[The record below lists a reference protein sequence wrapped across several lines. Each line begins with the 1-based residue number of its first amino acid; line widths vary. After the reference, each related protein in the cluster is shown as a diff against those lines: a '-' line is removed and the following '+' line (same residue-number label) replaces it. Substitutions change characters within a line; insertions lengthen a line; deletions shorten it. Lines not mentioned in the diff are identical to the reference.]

1 MKTLDAPA
9 RPRLIGRD
17 GDLVRVEASLRE
29 ARLVTVL
36 GPPGIGKTRLAAEV
50 VARARAGGDFAGGVL
65 VCDLAEA
72 SSADEAAAELGRAL
86 GCEAPDVAA
95 VGRALALRGAALV
108 ALDDLERLVPQAA
121 ATLGRWLAE
130 AGSARFLCT
139 SREPLRLAGEVR
151 LELEPLGLRDGV
163 DLLVERAAALR
174 PAWAQP
180 DRDRLALEEVVR
192 RLDGIPLAL
201 ELAAAR
207 APVLSP
213 AALLER
219 LSSRLALLQA
229 PPPGASRRQ
238 ATLRAAIDWSWD
250 LLDEAQREVLV
261 QCAIFAGDFGLAA
274 AEAVALVT
282 VPGAPPVLDTLQA
295 LRERSLLCDAAAEV
309 GEPRLGM
316 LASVRE
322 YAGEKLDASGWRPAV
337 AERHARF
344 VLADGERRAEAAR
357 RGESAARIDLLAH
370 AAGDL
375 HAAYRWL
382 AAGDPRGAARMALV
396 LDRLLYLR
404 GPFQRHRALLDD
416 ALRLAG
422 EAGDAVLRA
431 RCLSARGHAHL
442 VERRPGE
449 AASDF
454 AQALALASA
463 ASERGLE
470 AEALRGLG
478 VALRDLGRHAEAA
491 ERFSQATDAAR
502 MSGDS
507 SLEAQVASSTGT
519 LHRFRG
525 EHEAALV
532 HYQRA
537 LALHL
542 ERGDPRGEAI
552 VRGNLGHAYAAL
564 GRSEEAEREIR
575 AALPVLRAI
584 GDRRSEAILTGSLG
598 AALVLRGYPADAGPL
613 YRHALAL
620 SRELGDA
627 PMVAVNRAILAAL
640 SALEGHLAEAEQG
653 FAQARLALERAA
665 ADGAWQP
672 AIDLLEGVL
681 DIARAR
687 RAGAADEADASARH
701 RALARGR
708 LATAP
713 SSPESAAAEHVVFA
727 SSWLARLLADR
738 PAEPAPAAA
747 AGAPVLEIGADARWF
762 RMSGG
767 TRVDLARRKPLRR
780 VLRVLVESRRSAPGQ
795 PVAPATIASAV
806 WPDQEL
812 APRAAASRIYVV
824 VAELRKLGLEEA
836 IARQSGGYLLH
847 PAVAISQPAGD

>member
-1 MKTLDAPA
+1 MKELDAPG

-17 GDLVRVEASLRE
+17 DDLRRVEASLRD
-29 ARLVTVL
+29 ARLVTLL

-50 VARARAGGDFAGGVL
+50 VARVRAGGGTVV

-72 SSADEAAAELGRAL
+72 TTADEAAAELARAL
-86 GCEAPDVAA
+86 GCDIEA
-95 VGRALALRGAALV
+95 VGQALALRGAALV
-108 ALDDLERLVPQAA
+108 ALDDLEGLVPRAA
-121 ATLGRWLAE
+121 ATIARWLEE

-151 LELEPLGLRDGV
+151 LELEPLGIAEGV

-174 PAWAQP
+174 PGWADP
-180 DRDRLALEEVVR
+180 HRDRLALEEIVR

-207 APVLSP
+207 APILSP

-219 LSSRLALLQA
+219 LSSRLAILEL
-229 PPPGASRRQ
+229 PASGRQ

-250 LLDEAQREVLV
+250 LLDDAQREVLA

-274 AEAVALVT
+274 AEAVVLPT
-282 VPGAPPVLDTLQA
+282 VIGAPPVLDSLQA
-295 LRERSLLCDAAAEV
+295 LRERSLLRDAAFHV
-309 GEPRLGM
+309 DEPRLAM

-322 YAGEKLDASGWRPAV
+322 YAGEKLDASGLRPAV
-337 AERHARF
+337 AERHARH

-357 RGESAARIDLLAH
+357 QSESAARIDLLAH

-382 AAGDPRGAARMALV
+382 AAGDPPAAARMALV
-396 LDRLLYLR
+396 LDRLLHLR
-404 GPFQRHRALLDD
+404 GPFRRHRALLDD
-416 ALRLAG
+416 ALHML
-422 EAGDAVLRA
+422 GDARDAALRA

-442 VERRPGE
+442 VERRPDE

-454 AQALALASA
+454 ERALALASG
-463 ASERGLE
+463 ERGLE

-478 VALRDLGRHAEAA
+478 VALRDLGRHREAA
-491 ERFSQATDAAR
+491 ERFSQAIDAAR
-502 MSGDS
+502 MAGDA
-507 SLEAQVASSTGT
+507 SLEAQVESSIGT
-519 LHRFRG
+519 LHRFSG
-525 EHEAALV
+525 EHQAALP
-532 HYQRA
+532 HYERA

-575 AALPVLRAI
+575 AALPVLRDI

-598 AALVLRGYPADAGPL
+598 AALILRGFQADAGPL
-613 YRHALAL
+613 VRHALSL

-627 PMVAVNRAILAAL
+627 PMVGVYRAILAAL
-640 SALEGHLAEAEQG
+640 TASDGHIAEAEQG
-653 FAQARLALERAA
+653 LAQARVALERAA
-665 ADGAWQP
+665 ADTWRP

-681 DIARAR
+681 DVARSR
-687 RAGAADEADASARH
+687 QPGDAGARH
-701 RALARGR
+701 LALARGR
-708 LATAP
+708 LASAP
-713 SSPESAAAEHVVFA
+713 ASPASAAAEHVVFA
-727 SSWLARLLADR
+727 SAWLARLLDGR
-738 PAEPAPAAA
+738 PPEQPAPAAISA
-747 AGAPVLEIGADARWF
+747 APVLEIGPGARWF

-767 TRVDLARRKPLRR
+767 TRVDLAKRRPLRR
-780 VLRVLVESRRSAPGQ
+780 LLQFLVESRRSAPGQ
-795 PVAPATIASAV
+795 PAAPAAIASAV
-806 WPDQEL
+806 WPDQAL
-812 APRAAASRIYVV
+812 APQTAASRIYVV

-847 PAVAISQPAGD
+847 PAIAISQPAGD

>member
-1 MKTLDAPA
+1 MKSLDAPV

-17 GDLVRVEASLRE
+17 DDLVRVEASLRD

-36 GPPGIGKTRLAAEV
+36 GPAGIGKTRLAAEV
-50 VARARAGGDFAGGVL
+50 VARARASGDLAGGVL

-72 SSADEAAAELGRAL
+72 TSADEAAAELGRAL
-86 GCEAPDVAA
+86 GCDVPDVDA
-95 VGRALALRGAALV
+95 VGHALALRGAALV
-108 ALDDLERLVPQAA
+108 ALDDLERLAPQAA
-121 ATLGRWLAE
+121 ATIGRWLEE

-151 LELEPLGLRDGV
+151 VELEPLGLRDGV

-180 DRDRLALEEVVR
+180 DRDRLALEEIVR

-219 LSSRLALLQA
+219 LSSRLAVLQA
-229 PPPGASRRQ
+229 PSPGASRRQ

-274 AEAVALVT
+274 AEAVALPT

-295 LRERSLLCDAAAEV
+295 LRERSLLRDAEEEV

-322 YAGEKLDASGWRPAV
+322 YAGEKLDALGWRPAV
-337 AERHARF
+337 AERHARH

-357 RGESAARIDLLAH
+357 SSESAARIDFLSH
-370 AAGDL
+370 AAADL

-382 AAGDPRGAARMALV
+382 AAADPRGAARMALV

-416 ALRLAG
+416 ALRLIDG
-422 EAGDAVLRA
+422 EGNAALRS

-454 AQALALASA
+454 EQALALARAS
-463 ASERGLE
+463 SERGLE

-478 VALRDLGRHAEAA
+478 VALRDLGRHPEAA
-491 ERFSQATDAAR
+491 RRFSQATDAAR
-502 MSGDS
+502 MSGDLG
-507 SLEAQVASSTGT
+507 LEAQVASSTGT

-525 EHEAALV
+525 EHEQALS

-584 GDRRSEAILTGSLG
+584 GDRRSEAILTASLG
-598 AALVLRGYPADAGPL
+598 AALVLRGYHADAGPL

-627 PMVAVNRAILAAL
+627 PMVAVNRAVIAAL
-640 SALEGHLAEAEQG
+640 SALDGHLAEAEQG
-653 FAQARLALERAA
+653 FAQARVALERAA
-665 ADGAWQP
+665 AGAWQP

-681 DIARAR
+681 DLARSRRAR
-687 RAGAADEADASARH
+687 DADASARH
-701 RALARGR
+701 MEMARDR

-713 SSPESAAAEHVVFA
+713 PSPASAAAEHIAFA
-727 SSWLARLLADR
+727 ASWLTRLLDDR
-738 PAEPAPAAA
+738 PLDPAPV
-747 AGAPVLEIGADARWF
+747 AGSPGPILEVGPSGRWF

-767 TRVDLARRKPLRR
+767 TRVDLARRRPLRR

-795 PVAPATIASAV
+795 PVAPAAIASAV
-806 WPDQEL
+806 WPDQQL
-812 APRAAASRIYVV
+812 APKAAASRIYVV

-847 PAVAISQPAGD
+847 PAVALSQPAGD

>member
-1 MKTLDAPA
+1 MKRLDAPG

-17 GDLVRVEASLRE
+17 GDLLRVEASLGD

-50 VARARAGGDFAGGVL
+50 AARAGGGFAGGVL

-72 SSADEAAAELGRAL
+72 TTADEAAAALGRAL
-86 GCEAPDVAA
+86 GCEAQGALA

-108 ALDDLERLVPQAA
+108 VLDDLERLVPQAA
-121 ATLGRWLAE
+121 ATLGLWLEE
-130 AGSARFLCT
+130 AGSVRFLCT

-151 LELEPLGLRDGV
+151 LELEPLGRRDGV
-163 DLLVERAAALR
+163 DLLVERAAAVR
-174 PAWAQP
+174 PAWAEP
-180 DRDRLALEEVVR
+180 DRDRLALEEIVR

-219 LSSRLALLQA
+219 LSSRLAVLEA

-250 LLDEAQREVLV
+250 LLDEAQRAVLV

-274 AEAVALVT
+274 AEAVVLPT
-282 VPGAPPVLDTLQA
+282 VPGAPAVLDTLQA
-295 LRERSLLCDAAAEV
+295 LRERSLLRDAAREV

-337 AERHARF
+337 AERHARH

-357 RGESAARIDLLAH
+357 QSESAARIDLLAH

-375 HAAYRWL
+375 QAAYRWL
-382 AAGDPRGAARMALV
+382 AATDPRGAARMALV
-396 LDRLLYLR
+396 LDRLLHLR
-404 GPFQRHRALLDD
+404 GPFRRHRALLDE

-422 EAGDAVLRA
+422 EAGDGALRA

-454 AQALALASA
+454 EQALALAR
-463 ASERGLE
+463 ASGERGLE

-478 VALRDLGRHAEAA
+478 VALRDVGRHAEAA
-491 ERFSQATDAAR
+491 ERFSQATEAAR
-502 MSGDS
+502 MAGDLG
-507 SLEAQVASSTGT
+507 LEAQVASSIGT

-525 EHEAALV
+525 EHEAALS
-532 HYQRA
+532 HYERA

-598 AALVLRGYPADAGPL
+598 AALVLRGYPGDAVPL

-620 SRELGDA
+620 SRELGDE
-627 PMVAVNRAILAAL
+627 PMVGVNRAILAAL
-640 SALEGHLAEAEQG
+640 GAQGGRLAEAEQG
-653 FAQARLALERAA
+653 FAQARVALERAA
-665 ADGAWQP
+665 AGAWQP
-672 AIDLLEGVL
+672 VIDLLEGVL
-681 DIARAR
+681 DLARSR
-687 RAGAADEADASARH
+687 RAAAADDAGASARH
-701 RALARGR
+701 LALARGR

-713 SSPESAAAEHVVFA
+713 PSPASAAAEHVVFA
-727 SSWLARLLADR
+727 SSWLARLLDDR
-738 PAEPAPAAA
+738 PGEPAPAAA
-747 AGAPVLEIGADARWF
+747 SPAPVLEVGPSARWF
-762 RMSGG
+762 RMAGG
-767 TRVDLARRKPLRR
+767 TRVDLTRRRPLRR
-780 VLRVLVESRRSAPGQ
+780 VLRVLVASRRSAPGQ
-795 PVAPATIASAV
+795 PAAPEAIARAV
-806 WPDQEL
+806 WPDQRL
-812 APRAAASRIYVV
+812 APSAAASRIYVV
-824 VAELRKLGLEEA
+824 VSQLRKLGLEEA